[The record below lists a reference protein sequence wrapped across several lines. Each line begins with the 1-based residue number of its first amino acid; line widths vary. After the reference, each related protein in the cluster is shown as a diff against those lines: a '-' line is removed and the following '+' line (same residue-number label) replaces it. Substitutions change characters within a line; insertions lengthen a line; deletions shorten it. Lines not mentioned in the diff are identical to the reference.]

1 METAMKEKMEAFLKQ
16 TVEQHQLPGLA
27 AGIVKDS
34 QAFEAGFG
42 SISISCSRPITP
54 GTLFHCASISKL
66 FSATAVIQLA
76 ENGHILLDDPLVKHL
91 PWFRLADSRYEAIT
105 IRQLLSHTSG
115 LSDITDYGWDQP
127 EYDTQALERYVR
139 GLSSQELLAAP
150 GERFAY
156 SNIGYEVL
164 GALIAGVSGM
174 PFEDYIKKHILLP
187 PGMKHSTHLKAEIP
201 DGAFAEPHLRGL
213 STELS
218 PLYPYHRSH
227 APSST
232 LHSNAREMN
241 LWMSA
246 MLQNGLTQKAVILQP
261 ESHTRM
267 REPQAAVL
275 KAGSPGT
282 GIVQEI
288 GLGWF
293 LGEHRENKTL
303 SHSGQDIGFTSQ
315 LVLIPEKGLGVIVL
329 CNSAPAPVRAVV
341 LGVLDILLGLDAQ
354 YILPSIMIPL
364 GEAYAAASNPVE
376 SGLQAVRTR
385 FIELQGSD
393 PDGYDTSPE
402 RFLEVCGSLLDAGR
416 NRDALN
422 LLTFTLELHPQ
433 NAAAWEMLARAH
445 FQNGDMAQ
453 AGKAAMRSLDL
464 EPDNPFL
471 LQQTLGLQGT

>member
-1 METAMKEKMEAFLKQ
+1 MKEKVEAFLKQ

-91 PWFRLADSRYEAIT
+91 PWFHMADDRFEAIT

-127 EYDTQALERYVR
+127 EYDAGALERYVR
-139 GLSSQELLAAP
+139 SLSSQTLLAAP
-150 GERFAY
+150 GECFAY

-164 GALIAGVSGM
+164 GALIAAVSGIT
-174 PFEDYIKKHILLP
+174 FEDYVRKHILLP
-187 PGMKHSTHLKAEIP
+187 LGMEHSTHLKAEIP
-201 DGAFAEPHLRGL
+201 DGAFAEPHMRGL

-218 PLYPYHRSH
+218 PLYPYHRAH

-246 MLQNGLTQKAVILQP
+246 MLQNGQSQKAALLQP
-261 ESHTRM
+261 ESFARM
-267 REPQAAVL
+267 WKPQAEIR
-275 KAGSPGT
+275 KAGNPGT
-282 GIVQEI
+282 GIVQQV

-315 LVLIPEKGLGVIVL
+315 LVLIPEKGLGVTVL
-329 CNSAPAPVRAVV
+329 SNSSPAPVREIA
-341 LGVLDILLGLDAQ
+341 LGVLDILLGVDAQ

-402 RFLEVCGSLLDAGR
+402 RFLEVCSSLLDAGR

-433 NAAAWEMLARAH
+433 NASAWEMLARAH
-445 FQNGDMAQ
+445 FQNGDMAH
-453 AGKAAMRSLDL
+453 AGQAAMRSLDL